1 MSTFILTNKMVL
13 EKCQAL
19 FASSKETYNF
29 PTANREKSRHQLEE
43 HIQGKRSEVAYIS
56 DFQGAGKS
64 TLMEM
69 AISTFRFK
77 TETTAMVRVKDV
89 TAERLEQ
96 DLRIFGML
104 FVDDADIRTS
114 WKKIIQG
121 LELLRDFGVTH
132 RCPIVVSGDF
142 TIRNEALRE
151 LFDPIPRREIT
162 MEPVDRQFFL
172 EALNSRLRYLFGKTK
187 EEVPDDA
194 NYIFDDE
201 LLECLVPDSA
211 VSVATFREILTL
223 AEGLSYQIEP
233 TEEEFLLTKD
243 QAKLYC
249 RSHPLDGPTDQ
260 QRPFLKSWLVPF
272 ITQLHPRG
280 RGMKPFSAEEVFRT
294 VAISGVEDSDSLSK
308 LVLEPLC
315 RGGVLH
321 ALGLPGNRDGIFD
334 RYPGPYLPRPKLLL
348 HAYAESESLA
358 TASA

>member
-1 MSTFILTNKMVL
+1 MVL

-19 FASSKETYNF
+19 FASTKETYNF
-29 PTANREKSRHQLEE
+29 PTANRDKSRHQLEE
-43 HIQGKRSEVAYIS
+43 HIQGRQSEVAYIS

-89 TAERLEQ
+89 TPERLEQ
-96 DLRIFGML
+96 DLRIFDML

-114 WKKIIQG
+114 WKKIIKG
-121 LELLRDFGVTH
+121 LELVRDFGLTH

-142 TIRNEALRE
+142 TIRDEGLRE

-194 NYIFDDE
+194 NYMFDDE
-201 LLECLVPDSA
+201 LLECLVPNSA

-223 AEGLSYQIEP
+223 SEGLTYQIEP
-233 TEEEFLLTKD
+233 TNDAFVLSKD
-243 QAKLYC
+243 QAILYC
-249 RSHPLDGPTDQ
+249 SSHPLEGPTDQ
-260 QRPFLKSWLVPF
+260 QRPFLKSWLLPF
-272 ITQLHPRG
+272 ITDLHPRG
-280 RGMKPFSAEEVFRT
+280 RGMEPFSAAEVLES
-294 VAISGVEDSDSLSK
+294 VAIDGVEDSDSLSK

-321 ALGLPGNRDGIFD
+321 ALGFPANRDGVFD

-348 HAYAESESLA
+348 HAYAESDSLA
-358 TASA
+358 MASA